1 MAWNTPSTVTF
12 GAKATSAKWNEIVN
26 DLKYLK
32 GQAGFIELEEG
43 IRFGLLKLKM
53 FRVTGLVASPQTL
66 IADGADDV
74 TEACWIA
81 GALTDGTNAFVTTA
95 QSLRP
100 NTLNV
105 PWYTDGGSN
114 IVQLNVINTGQVT
127 IVRGAGSRT
136 YTAHLLIMWH

>member
-1 MAWNTPSTVTF
+1 MAWTTPTAVAFKQKLTA
-12 GAKATSAKWNEIVN
+12 AKINELIDDV
-26 DLKYLK
+26 KYLK

-81 GALTDGTNAFVTTA
+81 GALTDGTNAFVTAA

-100 NTLNV
+100 NTLNI
-105 PWYTDGGSN
+105 PWYTDGGAN

-127 IVRGAGSRT
+127 IVRGAGSRV
-136 YTAHLLIMWH
+136 YTAHVLIMWY